1 MHAWVEEAL
10 LGAAESGA
18 ELPSFEEMEGT
29 KEAEMTYL
37 FKDKIDAFR
46 EEARAEGREEGIQV
60 GRREQ
65 LVAMAARRFG
75 TPAGR
80 RLADAL
86 DDRPSADVLSE
97 TGELILA
104 CETAA
109 EFVDRLPG

>member
-1 MHAWVEEAL
+1 
-10 LGAAESGA
+10 
-18 ELPSFEEMEGT
+18 
-29 KEAEMTYL
+29 
-37 FKDKIDAFR
+37 
-46 EEARAEGREEGIQV
+46 
-60 GRREQ
+60 
-65 LVAMAARRFG
+65 MAVRRFG
-75 TPAGR
+75 PPAGR